1 MLGRL
6 IILKYVVPAEIG
18 RCRTKRLGLE
28 ATKTMLLPPFCCL
41 CAASLTEFAK
51 VQENDP
57 TSALE
62 DFVCHAC
69 LRP

>member
-28 ATKTMLLPPFCCL
+28 ATKTMLLKPLPFCL
-41 CAASLTEFAK
+41 CAASAPLT
-51 VQENDP
+51 
-57 TSALE
+57 
-62 DFVCHAC
+62 
-69 LRP
+69 